1 MGGGGN
7 IGEESD
13 NPVEINVTAMVD
25 VIFCLCI
32 FFMCSFHFKQLEGKI
47 DTWLPKDRGV
57 FQGQPEKVIL
67 EEIRVFMKWDPANG
81 RTIRKVGNRGEVNT
95 DEDLMNIVIQMTND
109 YKKAGKSEFPVLID
123 ATPDVPWQDVI
134 HVMDMCKKEKL
145 ERIEFAA
152 PFWATKNFRLFL
164 IVGIMGLAVMA
175 VMVFQ
180 IGPALNQRAVREKK
194 VDPNAFVPKPVVPG
208 EAREIKYEG

>member
-7 IGEESD
+7 IGEASD

-57 FQGQPEKVIL
+57 NTTPVEKVIL
-67 EEIRVFMKWDPANG
+67 EEIRIFMKWDPG
-81 RTIRKVGNRGEVNT
+81 TGQTVRKVGNKGAVST
-95 DEDLMNIVIQMTND
+95 DEELMQLVLQMTAD
-109 YKKAGKSEFPVLID
+109 YKKANKTDFPVLID
-123 ATPDVPWQDVI
+123 ATPDVPWHEVI
-134 HVMDMCKKEKL
+134 HVMDLCKIEKL

-152 PFWATKNFRLFL
+152 PIEYAAT
-164 IVGIMGLAVMA
+164 
-175 VMVFQ
+175 
-180 IGPALNQRAVREKK
+180 PKK
-194 VDPNAFVPKPVVPG
+194 S
-208 EAREIKYEG
+208 

>member
-7 IGEESD
+7 IGEASD

-67 EEIRVFMKWDPANG
+67 EEIRVFMKWDAAGG
-81 RTIRKVGNRGEVNT
+81 RTIRKVGNRGEVNS

-123 ATPDVPWQDVI
+123 ATPDVPWQEVI

-152 PFWATKNFRLFL
+152 PFEMAGKGASKN
-164 IVGIMGLAVMA
+164 
-175 VMVFQ
+175 
-180 IGPALNQRAVREKK
+180 
-194 VDPNAFVPKPVVPG
+194 
-208 EAREIKYEG
+208 